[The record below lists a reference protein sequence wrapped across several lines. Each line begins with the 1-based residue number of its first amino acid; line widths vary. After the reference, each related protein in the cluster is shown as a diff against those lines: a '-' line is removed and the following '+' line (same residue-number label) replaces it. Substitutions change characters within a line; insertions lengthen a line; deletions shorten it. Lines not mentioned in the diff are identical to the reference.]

1 MWVLDAGGRAFAP
14 VTWRDELGL
23 AGMAFSD
30 ETRAERQ
37 RARLLASARPA
48 GARRRRPLQALR
60 LDAGDHRAREEW
72 LRAVLEA
79 GAARVGFDLEGGR
92 PEPAAFEL
100 TGALL
105 AEVLGHKRGLS
116 CL

>member
-1 MWVLDAGGRAFAP
+1 
-14 VTWRDELGL
+14 
-23 AGMAFSD
+23 MAFSD
-30 ETRAERQ
+30 ETAAERQ
-37 RARLLASARPA
+37 RARLA
-48 GARRRRPLQALR
+48 GARRPAAAPRRPPVRAVR

-72 LRAVLEA
+72 LRAVMEV
-79 GAARVGFDLEGGR
+79 GAARVGFDLDPAR
-92 PEPAAFEL
+92 PDPAAFEL